1 MQGWYH
7 RKIENMATIRQNAE
21 QTLRGQYETYIDS
34 SITSF
39 KEYVEMCAEEDPS
52 FFRWLFGEN
61 DIQNDYDI
69 DLTDEHRKLFED
81 FFNSLL

>member
-1 MQGWYH
+1 
-7 RKIENMATIRQNAE
+7 MATIRQDAK
-21 QTLRGQYETYIDS
+21 QLLREQYETYIDFS
-34 SITSF
+34 TTSF

-69 DLTDEHRKLFED
+69 DLTNEHRELFGD
-81 FFNSLL
+81 FIDSLSE

>member
-1 MQGWYH
+1 
-7 RKIENMATIRQNAE
+7 MATIRQDAK
-21 QTLRGQYETYIDS
+21 QLLREQYETYIDS
-34 SITSF
+34 STTSF

-69 DLTDEHRKLFED
+69 DLTDEHRELFED
-81 FFNSLL
+81 FIESLSE